1 MSQQDAE
8 DRHHLIPDLEEHRE
22 RLLSLARRNLNPVLT
37 RRISPEDVV
46 QETFSAA
53 CRKADF
59 LRNCPE
65 IPVYC
70 KLRKLLFQTITDM
83 ERKHLQSRKRDA
95 YREYEAD
102 GGDPANGRE
111 NFGDDSP
118 RGPDWNM
125 FADTV
130 TGPLTQI
137 ARQDRYELLR
147 KTMES
152 LPEHDREILELRHF
166 DGMSNSECA
175 EALHLTQAAASV
187 RYVRAL
193 EHLKKQLIEFTEFR
207 P

>member
-1 MSQQDAE
+1 MPPQDFE
-8 DRHHLIPDLEEHRE
+8 ETTPIVPDLMEHQE
-22 RLLSLARRNLNPVLT
+22 RLLSLARRNLNPVLA

-46 QETFSAA
+46 QETLSAA

-59 LRNCPE
+59 MQNCPE

-70 KLRKLLFQTITDM
+70 KLRKLLFQTIADL

-95 YREYEAD
+95 YRECEVAGEED
-102 GGDPANGRE
+102 VS
-111 NFGDDSP
+111 SP
-118 RGPDWNM
+118 GLDWNM

-166 DGMSNSECA
+166 DGMSNTECA
-175 EALHLTQAAASV
+175 EALHLTQKAASI

-207 P
+207 Q

>member
-1 MSQQDAE
+1 MTPQDAE
-8 DRHHLIPDLEEHRE
+8 ELNPLDPVFAEHRD
-22 RLLSLARRNLNPVLT
+22 RLLALARRNLNPVLF

-46 QETFSAA
+46 QETFAAA

-59 LRNCPE
+59 MQSCPD

-70 KLRKLLFQTITDM
+70 KLRKLLFQTITDL
-83 ERKHLQSRKRDA
+83 ERKHLQSSKRDA
-95 YREYEAD
+95 YREQEIAAAED
-102 GGDPANGRE
+102 VS
-111 NFGDDSP
+111 SP
-118 RGPDWNM
+118 GPDWNL

-166 DGMSNSECA
+166 DGMSNLECA
-175 EALHLTQAAASV
+175 EALHLSPKNASI

-193 EHLKKQLIEFTEFR
+193 ERLKKQLIEFTEFR

>member
-1 MSQQDAE
+1 MPPQDIE
-8 DRHHLIPDLEEHRE
+8 DTNPVDPALTEHRD
-22 RLLSLARRNLNPVLT
+22 RLLALARRNLNPVLA
-37 RRISPEDVV
+37 RRFSPEDVV
-46 QETFSAA
+46 QETLSAA
-53 CRKADF
+53 CRKMDF
-59 LRNCPE
+59 MRNRPE

-70 KLRKLLFQTITDM
+70 KLRKLLFQTITDL
-83 ERKHLQSRKRDA
+83 ERRHLQSRKRDA
-95 YREYEAD
+95 YREQEVVDGAD
-102 GGDPANGRE
+102 AS
-111 NFGDDSP
+111 SP
-118 RGPDWNM
+118 GVNWNM

-152 LPEHDREILELRHF
+152 LPEQDRVILELRHF

-175 EALHLTQAAASV
+175 EALHLTQKNASI

>member
-1 MSQQDAE
+1 MPPQDSE
-8 DRHHLIPDLEEHRE
+8 DTHPILPDMEEHRV
-22 RLLSLARRNLNPVLT
+22 RLLNLARRNLNPVLA

-53 CRKADF
+53 CRRVDF
-59 LRNCPE
+59 LENRPD

-70 KLRKLLFQTITDM
+70 KLRKLLFQTLTDL
-83 ERKHLQSRKRDA
+83 ERKHLQSRKRDT
-95 YREYEAD
+95 YREQEVAD
-102 GGDPANGRE
+102 NQDAS
-111 NFGDDSP
+111 SP
-118 RGPDWNM
+118 GLDWSM

-147 KTMES
+147 KTMDA

-166 DGMSNSECA
+166 DGMSNTECA
-175 EALHLTQAAASV
+175 EALHLTQKAASI

>member
-1 MSQQDAE
+1 MPPQDFEETDPVASE
-8 DRHHLIPDLEEHRE
+8 LAEHRE
-22 RLLSLARRNLNPVLT
+22 RLMNLARRNLNPVLA

-46 QETFSAA
+46 QETLAAA

-59 LRNCPE
+59 MRNCPE

-95 YREYEAD
+95 YLEQEIAA
-102 GGDPANGRE
+102 GDETG
-111 NFGDDSP
+111 SP
-118 RGPDWNM
+118 GPDWDI

-175 EALHLTQAAASV
+175 EALHLTPQAASV

-193 EHLKKQLIEFTEFR
+193 EHLKRQLIEFTEFR

>member
-1 MSQQDAE
+1 MAPQDAE
-8 DRHHLIPDLEEHRE
+8 EIHPLDPDLTEHRD
-22 RLLSLARRNLNPVLT
+22 RLLALARRNLNPVLA
-37 RRISPEDVV
+37 RRFSPEDVV
-46 QETFSAA
+46 QETLSAA
-53 CRKADF
+53 CRKSDF
-59 LRNCPE
+59 LRNRPD

-70 KLRKLLFQTITDM
+70 KLRKLLFQTITDL

-95 YREYEAD
+95 YRECEVAGEED
-102 GGDPANGRE
+102 VS
-111 NFGDDSP
+111 SP
-118 RGPDWNM
+118 GLDWNM

-166 DGMSNSECA
+166 DGMSNTECA
-175 EALHLTQAAASV
+175 EALHLTPSAASI

>member
-1 MSQQDAE
+1 MSPQDF
-8 DRHHLIPDLEEHRE
+8 EETDPAAPALTEHQG
-22 RLLSLARRNLNPVLT
+22 RLLALARRNLNPVLA

-46 QETFSAA
+46 QETLAAA
-53 CRKADF
+53 CRKEDF
-59 LRNCPE
+59 MRNCPE
-65 IPVYC
+65 VPVYC
-70 KLRKLLFQTITDM
+70 KLRKLLFQTITDL

-95 YREYEAD
+95 YREQEIS
-102 GGDPANGRE
+102 GGEGAT
-111 NFGDDSP
+111 SP
-118 RGPDWNM
+118 GPDWSM

-152 LPEHDREILELRHF
+152 LPENDRIILELRHF

-175 EALHLTQAAASV
+175 EALHLTPKNTSI

-193 EHLKKQLIEFTEFR
+193 ERLKKQLIEFTEFR

>member
-1 MSQQDAE
+1 MAPQDAE
-8 DRHHLIPDLEEHRE
+8 ENRPADPDLLEHRE
-22 RLLSLARRNLNPVLT
+22 RLLALARRNLNPVLA
-37 RRISPEDVV
+37 RRFSPEDVV
-46 QETFSAA
+46 QETLSSA
-53 CRKADF
+53 CRKLDF
-59 LRNCPE
+59 LRNRPDV
-65 IPVYC
+65 PLYC
-70 KLRKLLFQTITDM
+70 KLRKLLFQTLADL
-83 ERKHLQSRKRDA
+83 ERKNLQSQKRDA
-95 YREYEAD
+95 YRE
-102 GGDPANGRE
+102 RE
-111 NFGDDSP
+111 VAGENNSSP
-118 RGPDWNM
+118 GLDWNM

-130 TGPLTQI
+130 TGPLTQL

-175 EALHLTQAAASV
+175 EALHLTQKAASI

>member
-1 MSQQDAE
+1 MAPQDIEENNPLDPA
-8 DRHHLIPDLEEHRE
+8 LTEHRA
-22 RLLSLARRNLNPVLT
+22 RLLSLARLNLNPVLA

-46 QETFSAA
+46 QETLSAA
-53 CRKADF
+53 CRKVDF
-59 LRNCPE
+59 LQNHPE

-70 KLRKLLFQTITDM
+70 KLRRILLQTITDL
-83 ERKHLQSRKRDA
+83 ERKHLRSPKRDA
-95 YREYEAD
+95 YRELEV
-102 GGDPANGRE
+102 GGEEDVSTPGLN
-111 NFGDDSP
+111 
-118 RGPDWNM
+118 WNM

-130 TGPLTQI
+130 TGPLTQL

-147 KTMES
+147 KTMEA

-166 DGMSNSECA
+166 DGMSNTECA
-175 EALHLTQAAASV
+175 EALHLTQKAASV

>member
-1 MSQQDAE
+1 MAPQDAE
-8 DRHHLIPDLEEHRE
+8 ENHPIDQSLTEHRD
-22 RLLSLARRNLNPVLT
+22 RLLALARRNLNPVLA
-37 RRISPEDVV
+37 RRFSPEDVV
-46 QETFSAA
+46 QETLSAA
-53 CRKADF
+53 CRKTAF

-70 KLRKLLFQTITDM
+70 KLRKLLFQTITDL

-95 YREYEAD
+95 YLEREVAGE
-102 GGDPANGRE
+102 
-111 NFGDDSP
+111 DDVSSP
-118 RGPDWNM
+118 GLDWNM
-125 FADTV
+125 FADTM
-130 TGPLTQI
+130 TGPLTQA

-175 EALHLTQAAASV
+175 EALHLTPSAASI

-193 EHLKKQLIEFTEFR
+193 EHLKKQLIEFSEFR
-207 P
+207 T

>member
-1 MSQQDAE
+1 MAPQDAE
-8 DRHHLIPDLEEHRE
+8 EIHPIDPDLTEHRG
-22 RLLSLARRNLNPVLT
+22 RLLALARRNLNPVLA
-37 RRISPEDVV
+37 RRFSPEDVV

-53 CRKADF
+53 CRKPDF
-59 LRNCPE
+59 LRNRPD

-70 KLRKLLFQTITDM
+70 KLRKLLFQTITDL

-95 YREYEAD
+95 YRE
-102 GGDPANGRE
+102 RE
-111 NFGDDSP
+111 VAGEEDVSSP
-118 RGPDWNM
+118 GLDWNM

-166 DGMSNSECA
+166 DGMSNTECA
-175 EALHLTQAAASV
+175 DALHLTPSAASV

-193 EHLKKQLIEFTEFR
+193 ERLKKQLIEFTEFR

>member
-1 MSQQDAE
+1 MPPQDFEETDPVASE
-8 DRHHLIPDLEEHRE
+8 LTEHRE
-22 RLLSLARRNLNPVLT
+22 RLMNLARRNLNPVLA

-46 QETFSAA
+46 QETLAAA

-59 LRNCPE
+59 MRNCPE

-95 YREYEAD
+95 YLEQEIAGND
-102 GGDPANGRE
+102 ETG
-111 NFGDDSP
+111 SP
-118 RGPDWNM
+118 GPDWDL

-147 KTMES
+147 KTMEA

-175 EALHLTQAAASV
+175 EALHLTPKNASI

-193 EHLKKQLIEFTEFR
+193 ERLKKQLIEFSEFR

>member
-1 MSQQDAE
+1 MAPQDAE
-8 DRHHLIPDLEEHRE
+8 EIQPIDPDLTEHRG
-22 RLLSLARRNLNPVLT
+22 RLLALARRNLNPVLA
-37 RRISPEDVV
+37 RRFSPEDVV

-59 LRNCPE
+59 LRNRPD

-70 KLRKLLFQTITDM
+70 KLRKLLFQAITDL

-95 YREYEAD
+95 YRERDVAGEEDAS
-102 GGDPANGRE
+102 
-111 NFGDDSP
+111 SP
-118 RGPDWNM
+118 GPDWNM

-175 EALHLTQAAASV
+175 EALHLTPSAASV

-207 P
+207 Q

>member
-1 MSQQDAE
+1 MAPQDAE
-8 DRHHLIPDLEEHRE
+8 EIHPIDPDLTEHRG
-22 RLLSLARRNLNPVLT
+22 RLLALARRNLNPVLA
-37 RRISPEDVV
+37 RRFSPEDVV

-53 CRKADF
+53 CRKPDF
-59 LRNCPE
+59 LRNRPD

-70 KLRKLLFQTITDM
+70 KLRKLLFQTITDL

-95 YREYEAD
+95 YRE
-102 GGDPANGRE
+102 RE
-111 NFGDDSP
+111 VTGEEDASSP
-118 RGPDWNM
+118 GPDWNM

-175 EALHLTQAAASV
+175 EALHLTPAAASV

-193 EHLKKQLIEFTEFR
+193 ERLKKQLIEFTEFQQ
-207 P
+207 

>member
-1 MSQQDAE
+1 MAQQDAE
-8 DRHHLIPDLEEHRE
+8 ENHPIDQNLTEHRD
-22 RLLSLARRNLNPVLT
+22 RLLALARRNLNPVLA

-46 QETFSAA
+46 QETLSAA
-53 CRKADF
+53 CRKTDF

-65 IPVYC
+65 IPVYY
-70 KLRKLLFQTITDM
+70 KLRKLLFQTITDL

-95 YREYEAD
+95 YLEREVT
-102 GGDPANGRE
+102 
-111 NFGDDSP
+111 GDDDVSSP
-118 RGPDWNM
+118 GLDWNM

-130 TGPLTQI
+130 TGPLTQA

-175 EALHLTQAAASV
+175 EALHLTPSAASI

-193 EHLKKQLIEFTEFR
+193 EHLKKQLIEYSEFR
-207 P
+207 T

>member
-1 MSQQDAE
+1 MPPQDTEESSPIDPAFT
-8 DRHHLIPDLEEHRE
+8 EHRA
-22 RLLSLARRNLNPVLT
+22 RLLSLARLNLNPVLA

-46 QETFSAA
+46 QETLSAA

-59 LRNCPE
+59 MQNRPDV
-65 IPVYC
+65 PVYC
-70 KLRKLLFQTITDM
+70 KLRRLLLQAITDL
-83 ERKHLQSRKRDA
+83 ERKHLRSPKRDA
-95 YREYEAD
+95 YRELEI
-102 GGDPANGRE
+102 GGDEDVSTPGLN
-111 NFGDDSP
+111 
-118 RGPDWNM
+118 WNM

-130 TGPLTQI
+130 TGPLTQL

-147 KTMES
+147 KTMDA

-166 DGMSNSECA
+166 DGMSNTECA
-175 EALHLTQAAASV
+175 EALHLTQKAASV

>member
-1 MSQQDAE
+1 MPPQEFEETDPVASELA
-8 DRHHLIPDLEEHRE
+8 EHRE
-22 RLLSLARRNLNPVLT
+22 RLMNLARRNLNPVLA

-46 QETFSAA
+46 QETLAAA
-53 CRKADF
+53 CRKTDF
-59 LRNCPE
+59 MRNCPE

-95 YREYEAD
+95 YLEQEIAA
-102 GGDPANGRE
+102 GDETG
-111 NFGDDSP
+111 SP
-118 RGPDWNM
+118 GPDWDL

-147 KTMES
+147 KTMEA

-175 EALHLTQAAASV
+175 EALHLTPKNASI

-193 EHLKKQLIEFTEFR
+193 ERLKKQLIEFSEFR

>member
-1 MSQQDAE
+1 
-8 DRHHLIPDLEEHRE
+8 
-22 RLLSLARRNLNPVLT
+22 
-37 RRISPEDVV
+37 
-46 QETFSAA
+46 
-53 CRKADF
+53 
-59 LRNCPE
+59 
-65 IPVYC
+65 
-70 KLRKLLFQTITDM
+70 
-83 ERKHLQSRKRDA
+83 
-95 YREYEAD
+95 
-102 GGDPANGRE
+102 
-111 NFGDDSP
+111 
-118 RGPDWNM
+118 M

-130 TGPLTQI
+130 TGPLTQL

-175 EALHLTQAAASV
+175 EALHLTQKAASI

>member
-1 MSQQDAE
+1 MPPQ
-8 DRHHLIPDLEEHRE
+8 DLEETNPDAPALMEHRG
-22 RLLSLARRNLNPVLT
+22 RLLSLARRNLNPALA

-46 QETFSAA
+46 QETLSAA

-59 LRNCPE
+59 MRNCPE

-70 KLRKLLFQTITDM
+70 KLRKLLFQTITDL

-95 YREYEAD
+95 YREQEIAD
-102 GGDPANGRE
+102 GRDASAPGA
-111 NFGDDSP
+111 
-118 RGPDWNM
+118 DWNM

-152 LPEHDREILELRHF
+152 LPDQDRVILELRHF
-166 DGMSNSECA
+166 DGMSNTECA
-175 EALHLTQAAASV
+175 EALHLTQKNASI

-193 EHLKKQLIEFTEFR
+193 ERLKKQLIEFTEFR

>member
-1 MSQQDAE
+1 MAQQDAE
-8 DRHHLIPDLEEHRE
+8 ELNPLDPVFAEHRD
-22 RLLSLARRNLNPVLT
+22 RLLALARRNLNPILL

-46 QETFSAA
+46 QETLAAA
-53 CRKADF
+53 CRRVDF

-65 IPVYC
+65 VPVYC
-70 KLRKLLFQTITDM
+70 KLRRILFQTITDL
-83 ERKHLQSRKRDA
+83 ERKHLQSPKRDA
-95 YREYEAD
+95 YRELEVAD
-102 GGDPANGRE
+102 GKDVS
-111 NFGDDSP
+111 SP
-118 RGPDWNM
+118 ELSWNM

-130 TGPLTQI
+130 TGPLTQL

-175 EALHLTQAAASV
+175 EALHLTQKAASI

>member
-1 MSQQDAE
+1 MAPQDAE
-8 DRHHLIPDLEEHRE
+8 EIHPIDPDLTEHRG
-22 RLLSLARRNLNPVLT
+22 RLLALARRNLNPVLA
-37 RRISPEDVV
+37 RRFSPEDVV

-53 CRKADF
+53 CHKPDF
-59 LRNCPE
+59 LRNRPD

-70 KLRKLLFQTITDM
+70 KLRKLLFQTITDL

-95 YREYEAD
+95 YRE
-102 GGDPANGRE
+102 RE
-111 NFGDDSP
+111 VAGEEDASSP
-118 RGPDWNM
+118 GPDWNM

-175 EALHLTQAAASV
+175 EALHLTPAAASV

-193 EHLKKQLIEFTEFR
+193 ERLKKQLIEFTEFR
-207 P
+207 Q

>member
-1 MSQQDAE
+1 MAPQDADE
-8 DRHHLIPDLEEHRE
+8 LNPLDPVFAEHRN
-22 RLLSLARRNLNPVLT
+22 RLLNLARRNLNPVLA

-46 QETFSAA
+46 QETLAAA
-53 CRKADF
+53 CRRVDF
-59 LRNCPE
+59 LENRPD

-70 KLRKLLFQTITDM
+70 KLRRILFQTMTDL
-83 ERKHLQSRKRDA
+83 ERKHLQSQKRDT
-95 YREYEAD
+95 YREQEVAD
-102 GGDPANGRE
+102 EKDAS
-111 NFGDDSP
+111 SP
-118 RGPDWNM
+118 GLDWNM

-147 KTMES
+147 KTMDA

-166 DGMSNSECA
+166 DGMSNTECA
-175 EALHLTQAAASV
+175 EALHLTQKAASI

>member
-1 MSQQDAE
+1 MTPQDAE
-8 DRHHLIPDLEEHRE
+8 ELNPLDPVFAEHRD
-22 RLLSLARRNLNPVLT
+22 RLLALARRNLNPVLL

-46 QETFSAA
+46 QETLAAA
-53 CRKADF
+53 CRRLDF

-65 IPVYC
+65 VPVYC
-70 KLRKLLFQTITDM
+70 KLRRLLFQTIADL
-83 ERKHLQSRKRDA
+83 ERKNLQSRKRDA
-95 YREYEAD
+95 YREQEIAD
-102 GGDPANGRE
+102 GGSVS
-111 NFGDDSP
+111 SP
-118 RGPDWNM
+118 GLDWNM

-130 TGPLTQI
+130 TGPLTQL
-137 ARQDRYELLR
+137 ARQDRYELVR

-152 LPEHDREILELRHF
+152 LPDNDREILELRHF

-175 EALHLTQAAASV
+175 EALHLTQKAASI

>member
-1 MSQQDAE
+1 MPPQDHE
-8 DRHHLIPDLEEHRE
+8 ETNPDAPALMEHRA
-22 RLLSLARRNLNPVLT
+22 RLLSLARRNLNPALA

-46 QETFSAA
+46 QETLSAA
-53 CRKADF
+53 CRKTDF
-59 LRNCPE
+59 MQNRPE

-70 KLRKLLFQTITDM
+70 KLRKLLFQTITDL

-95 YREYEAD
+95 YREQEIAD
-102 GGDPANGRE
+102 GKDAS
-111 NFGDDSP
+111 SP
-118 RGPDWNM
+118 GADWNL

-152 LPEHDREILELRHF
+152 LPEQDRVILELRHF
-166 DGMSNSECA
+166 DGMSNTECA
-175 EALHLTQAAASV
+175 EALHLTQKNASI

-193 EHLKKQLIEFTEFR
+193 ERLKKQLIEFTEFR

>member
-1 MSQQDAE
+1 MALQDME
-8 DRHHLIPDLEEHRE
+8 ESGPVDPVLMEHRA
-22 RLLSLARRNLNPVLT
+22 RLLSLARLNLNPVLA

-59 LRNCPE
+59 LRNRPE

-70 KLRKLLFQTITDM
+70 KLRKLLFQTIADL
-83 ERKHLQSRKRDA
+83 ERKHLGSRKRDA
-95 YREYEAD
+95 YRELEVA
-102 GGDPANGRE
+102 GEGDVS
-111 NFGDDSP
+111 SP
-118 RGPDWNM
+118 ELNWNM

-130 TGPLTQI
+130 TGPLTQL

-147 KTMES
+147 KAMES

-166 DGMSNSECA
+166 DGMSNTDCA
-175 EALHLTQAAASV
+175 EALHLTQKAASI

>member
-1 MSQQDAE
+1 MSPQD
-8 DRHHLIPDLEEHRE
+8 PDETNSFAPALAEHRG
-22 RLLSLARRNLNPVLT
+22 RLLALAGRNLNPVLAK
-37 RRISPEDVV
+37 RISPEDVV

-53 CRKADF
+53 CRRLDF

-70 KLRKLLFQTITDM
+70 KLRRILFQTITDL
-83 ERKHLQSRKRDA
+83 ERKHLQSPKRDA
-95 YREYEAD
+95 YRELEVAD
-102 GGDPANGRE
+102 GKDVS
-111 NFGDDSP
+111 SP
-118 RGPDWNM
+118 ELNWNM

-130 TGPLTQI
+130 TGPLTQL

-166 DGMSNSECA
+166 DGMSNSEGA
-175 EALHLTQAAASV
+175 EALHLTQKAASI